1 MIYCTLPWGFLHVLW
16 AVCQMTPEFRDQR
29 KRPLVGQH
37 GKIQSIKWANI
48 CKLAVS
54 WWFKWWYN
62 MIFDIYIHVT
72 CSHVLFDLHIYTYIY
87 SWLACSITCSP
98 RCCTRWNSLWWSDS
112 LCHLVFC
119 LHQILMVCMGVNDSF
134 RWPPRDTD
142 VQAAPVSFQ
151 YIERYTMNHHLVY
164 EKCWPHLTT
173 MFYCVLFDVLLHLSF
188 CQWTFLLI
196 HWSPC
201 SKR

>member
-72 CSHVLFDLHIYTYIY
+72 CSHVLFDLHIYIRIYIHDWHVVLHVARGAVQDGTHCDEVTLCVIWCFAY
-87 SWLACSITCSP
+87 I
-98 RCCTRWNSLWWSDS
+98 RFWWFAWVSMTHSGDHQGIPM
-112 LCHLVFC
+112 CRQHLYHF
-119 LHQILMVCMGVNDSF
+119 N
-134 RWPPRDTD
+134 T
-142 VQAAPVSFQ
+142 
-151 YIERYTMNHHLVY
+151 
-164 EKCWPHLTT
+164 
-173 MFYCVLFDVLLHLSF
+173 
-188 CQWTFLLI
+188 
-196 HWSPC
+196 
-201 SKR
+201 